1 MILPEKFNSIERALI
16 AAATMTPPDAR
27 NVLRLICEGGIQGG
41 DAIAKHGSLHT
52 TGATL
57 AAPVV
62 QSEGAAH
69 YAKREKF
76 IQRMQ
81 SACDRVLDYAKHET
95 LRNIEKHFRD
105 TGIKSAEGET
115 TPTTARITFKKDR
128 FTEELISALKE
139 EQIPILATAGQHLF
153 DEIGKD
159 DPWKMPA
166 RQALQFLKFRAN
178 LFAKTSDEIHA
189 DVMSALQEGLGKGDT
204 KKELMARITAAF
216 DNIKQTRA
224 STIANTET
232 AAAFNFSRDKAMRE
246 AGVTHKRW
254 LLSHSPLIKEHRI
267 THAEND
273 GQTVPVGDP
282 FDISGVKFM
291 YPSDDSLGAGPEDII
306 NCHCVAIA
314 TDAPP

>member
-1 MILPEKFNSIERALI
+1 MKPRNAREIYRKPEVLPKFTNANYMILPEKFNSIERALI

-105 TGIKSAEGET
+105 TGMSSAEEKQKQ
-115 TPTTARITFKKDR
+115 PTTVRLAFDKKL
-128 FTEELISALKE
+128 FAEELLAALRE
-139 EQIPILATAGQHLF
+139 EQIPALQTAGQQLF

-159 DPWKMPA
+159 DPWKLPA
-166 RQALQFLKFRAN
+166 KDALKFLDTRAN
-178 LFAKTSDEIHA
+178 LLANAPDEIHS
-189 DVMSALQEGLGKGDT
+189 DVMQAIQDGL
-204 KKELMARITAAF
+204 
-216 DNIKQTRA
+216 
-224 STIANTET
+224 
-232 AAAFNFSRDKAMRE
+232 
-246 AGVTHKRW
+246 
-254 LLSHSPLIKEHRI
+254 
-267 THAEND
+267 
-273 GQTVPVGDP
+273 
-282 FDISGVKFM
+282 
-291 YPSDDSLGAGPEDII
+291 
-306 NCHCVAIA
+306 
-314 TDAPP
+314 